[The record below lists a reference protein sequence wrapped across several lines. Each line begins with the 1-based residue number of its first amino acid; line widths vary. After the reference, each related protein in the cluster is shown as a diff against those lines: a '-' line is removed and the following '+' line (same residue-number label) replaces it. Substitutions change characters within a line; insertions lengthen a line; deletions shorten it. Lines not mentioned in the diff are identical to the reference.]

1 MEHLVVQELEQQLPR
16 LQLMQELHHQQ
27 KPEQLFT
34 VLQVLQVFL
43 NQVLHMDNQKLQ
55 VLVDKIILPHIK
67 RPQELVG

>member
-43 NQVLHMDNQKLQ
+43 NQVHMDNQTLQ